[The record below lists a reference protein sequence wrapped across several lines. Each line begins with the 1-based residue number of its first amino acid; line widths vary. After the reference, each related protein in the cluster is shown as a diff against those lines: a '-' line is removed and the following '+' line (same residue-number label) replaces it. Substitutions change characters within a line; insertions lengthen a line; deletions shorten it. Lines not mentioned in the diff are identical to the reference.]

1 MPLLFVHHLCRSFLW
16 FVIPIVDNNQKDELM
31 WMHSKDGNYSVKTG
45 YNAIQNW
52 INNDHP
58 GSSNQDFMNS
68 V

>member
-1 MPLLFVHHLCRSFLW
+1 
-16 FVIPIVDNNQKDELM
+16 M

-68 V
+68 VQKNLWGLKTIPNIKTLHANYS